1 MKSFDDIKIPLEPM
15 LKFKIHMET
24 GEPLIL
30 TAEEKSELQTALTDL
45 KEKKPNRRT
54 PKDMIRV
61 QESLIKMISMA
72 LEKAQ

>member
-30 TAEEKSELQTALTDL
+30 TAEEKSELQTALADL
-45 KEKKPNRRT
+45 KEKKLNRRT
-54 PKDMIRV
+54 PKEVLLVRK
-61 QESLIKMISMA
+61 SLIKIISLT
-72 LEKAQ
+72 LENAK